1 MARSAES
8 VRAVIKAYDVRGLVD
23 EQIDEDFVREVGGAF
38 ARLMRSEGAGR
49 VVVGHDMRDSSP
61 RLSAAFAEGV
71 TAQGLD
77 VVTIGLASTDQLY
90 FASVF
95 RHTRY
100 LAGEHA
106 AVEDLVQEVFARA
119 LVSLREFDG
128 RSSFSTW
135 LHGIAV
141 NVVRNHWR
149 RNTNTKTA
157 HERLRAI
164 HEVRDAAGSAEVLRP
179 LLPPRLL
186 GARPAPLPAGSGG
199 RAAPPVGDVPPVREG
214 DAR

>member
-1 MARSAES
+1 MPRVTTQPRFADHLGAARRPADEGAAL
-8 VRAVIKAYDVRGLVD
+8 VEQARAGQTDAW
-23 EQIDEDFVREVGGAF
+23 
-38 ARLMRSEGAGR
+38 ARLY
-49 VVVGHDMRDSSP
+49 
-61 RLSAAFAEGV
+61 
-71 TAQGLD
+71 
-77 VVTIGLASTDQLY
+77 QLY

-164 HEVRDAAGSAEVLRP
+164 HEVRDAAGSAEVDRTHLARERAKIVYAVLAEMPEHLREAFV
-179 LLPPRLL
+179 LRDLEGLPPAEAAAQLGISPGNLAVRATRARQRLRAELERL
-186 GARPAPLPAGSGG
+186 GWLAPME
-199 RAAPPVGDVPPVREG
+199 DVS
-214 DAR
+214 